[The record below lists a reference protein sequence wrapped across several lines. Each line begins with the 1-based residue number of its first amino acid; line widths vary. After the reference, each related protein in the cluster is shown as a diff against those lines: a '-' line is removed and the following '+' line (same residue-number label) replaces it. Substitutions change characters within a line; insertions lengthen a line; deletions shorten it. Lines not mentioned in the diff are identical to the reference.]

1 MFLKKITKYLK
12 LNKLPHYTT
21 IQKFF
26 LRMSDAKL
34 KDLNN
39 LILFIHPID
48 CELAAMDGTGHTSDY
63 ADHYYA
69 KIRGKC
75 RKNYIKNHI
84 AIDVDTRMILNYAAN
99 RGPKYDTQFA
109 IASIRKLKPY
119 KPHYI
124 LADKAYDTEPIRKCI
139 NEEVGAFDQ
148 IPLKTRAKNGHY
160 RLNSSTIF
168 WHDIYAR
175 RMNVESVIYV
185 IGC

>member
-1 MFLKKITKYLK
+1 MKTYLKTTYREIIEILDVSDKITKYLK

-26 LRMSDAKL
+26 VRMLDTKL
-34 KDLNN
+34 KDLNK
-39 LILFIHPID
+39 LLLFIQPID

-75 RKNYIKNHI
+75 RKSYIKNHI

-109 IASIRKLKPY
+109 IASIRQLKPY

-124 LADKAYDTEPIRKCI
+124 LADRAYDTEPIRKCM

-148 IPLKTRAKNGHY
+148 IPLKKTSKN
-160 RLNSSTIF
+160 RTLQTKQFNNLL
-168 WHDIYAR
+168 A
-175 RMNVESVIYV
+175 
-185 IGC
+185 